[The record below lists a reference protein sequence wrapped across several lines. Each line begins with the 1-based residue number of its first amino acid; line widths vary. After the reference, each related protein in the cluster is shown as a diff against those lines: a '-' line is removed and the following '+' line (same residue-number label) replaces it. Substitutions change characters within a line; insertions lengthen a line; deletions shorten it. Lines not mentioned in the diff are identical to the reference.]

1 MAPQEARGEEGAL
14 AAAALGLIE
23 AIDIVARETLLFAGI
38 GFLVGGIDDLVI
50 DLLYGALMLKRRW
63 TGSAPALPPPPPARA
78 PMAIFVPAWDEAGV
92 IGPMLRAALARID
105 HGDYRLYV
113 GTYPND
119 RATIRAVVAV
129 AAEDARVRLVIG
141 SRDGPTTKAD
151 CLNTLWRA
159 LLRDEARGWCP
170 RAIVLHDAE
179 DVVHHDELAL
189 FDRLI
194 GPYDAVQLP
203 VLPLID
209 AGARLVSGHYADEF
223 AEAHAKQLVVRGAIG
238 AGLPLAG
245 VGCAIARPLL
255 RTIAAGRPD
264 GPFDA
269 ASLTEDYELGLAIAA
284 AGGRTAFPRVAAS
297 AGGIVAVRAYFPS
310 RIDAAVR
317 QKARWMTGIA
327 LAGWDRIGWM

>member
-129 AAEDARVRLVIG
+129 AGQKFPAKNSV
-141 SRDGPTTKAD
+141 
-151 CLNTLWRA
+151 
-159 LLRDEARGWCP
+159 LLG
-170 RAIVLHDAE
+170 
-179 DVVHHDELAL
+179 
-189 FDRLI
+189 
-194 GPYDAVQLP
+194 
-203 VLPLID
+203 
-209 AGARLVSGHYADEF
+209 
-223 AEAHAKQLVVRGAIG
+223 
-238 AGLPLAG
+238 
-245 VGCAIARPLL
+245 
-255 RTIAAGRPD
+255 
-264 GPFDA
+264 
-269 ASLTEDYELGLAIAA
+269 
-284 AGGRTAFPRVAAS
+284 
-297 AGGIVAVRAYFPS
+297 
-310 RIDAAVR
+310 
-317 QKARWMTGIA
+317 
-327 LAGWDRIGWM
+327 